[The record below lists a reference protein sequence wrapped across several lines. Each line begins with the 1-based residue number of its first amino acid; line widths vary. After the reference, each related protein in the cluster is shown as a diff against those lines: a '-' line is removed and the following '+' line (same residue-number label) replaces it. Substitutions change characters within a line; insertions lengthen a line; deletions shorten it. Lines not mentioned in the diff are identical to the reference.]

1 MLMNKI
7 SEFNKYYNK
16 KTANWMI
23 NDATI
28 EDVDNYIID
37 RLRMKKF
44 GRFKIWFYKL
54 YNKLKEK

>member
-1 MLMNKI
+1 MNKI

-23 NDATI
+23 NDASI